1 MGEGQTERK
10 LSGQRTA
17 GQGEERATSDGSQ
30 EDGLPKVRKV
40 QAADNVSMGK
50 IIIQKEIKKKNRFGF
65 FYKRL
70 LTLTD

>member
-50 IIIQKEIKKKNRFGF
+50 IILQ
-65 FYKRL
+65 
-70 LTLTD
+70 